1 MYAKLKLPIQTE
13 KQLKYLQEARSELIQ
28 AGVAFDTGYD
38 LKEGIFE
45 WELDWSLKG
54 AELTDESEL
63 IFDSEVGT
71 KYIKNAE
78 KKLKQGQI
86 YFNTE
91 FSENKDK
98 IVWDLSEIRGAELKP
113 RKEYSKNTKRRRKLK
128 LLLKLPFNIYKN
140 KL

>member
-1 MYAKLKLPIQTE
+1 MFAKLKLPILSE
-13 KQLKYLQEARSELIQ
+13 NQLKYLQEARSELTN
-28 AGVAFDTGYD
+28 AGITFNTGYD

-54 AELTDESEL
+54 AELTDENEL
-63 IFDSEVGT
+63 IFDSEVGI

-86 YFNTE
+86 YFNTG
-91 FSENKDK
+91 FSDIKDK
-98 IVWDLSEIRGAELKP
+98 IVWDLSEIRGGELKP

-128 LLLKLPFNIYKN
+128 LPLKPPFNIYKN